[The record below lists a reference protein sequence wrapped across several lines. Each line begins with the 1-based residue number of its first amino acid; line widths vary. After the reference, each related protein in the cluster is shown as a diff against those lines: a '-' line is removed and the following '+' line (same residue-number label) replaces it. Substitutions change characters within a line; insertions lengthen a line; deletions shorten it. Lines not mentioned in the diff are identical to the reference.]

1 MLLGN
6 ALADVVFGGV
16 NPSGRLPYTIA
27 KDIND
32 YSAKVIT
39 SGSGTVQIPYN
50 EGLFIDYR
58 HFDAVSKTSK
68 SFAQTRLS
76 SWTGKRCSSL

>member
-1 MLLGN
+1 M
-6 ALADVVFGGV
+6 DVLYGDW

-32 YSAKVIT
+32 YPAQITLGGGPNDVI
-39 SGSGTVQIPYN
+39 SIPYT

-58 HFDAVSKTSK
+58 HFDAVGLI
-68 SFAQTRLS
+68 FFPS
-76 SWTGKRCSSL
+76 SWGILMRSLFIL